1 MDTINKDKR
10 RFCET
15 NLQNKYRDCW
25 LLSLKYSKIL
35 MNNID
40 SNDLYNVCCS
50 IKGEYFQELRYN
62 NFNKKIDSNKN
73 YCQVW
78 DTMLKSV
85 LNKKNKNNPKS
96 AVRLLHQTNVQRVS
110 IFQ

>member
-1 MDTINKDKR
+1 MNTIKKDNR
-10 RFCET
+10 RFFE
-15 NLQNKYRDCW
+15 QNIQNQYRVGW
-25 LLSLKYSKIL
+25 LLSLKYSKLL
-35 MNNID
+35 MDNID

-62 NFNKKIDSNKN
+62 KLNLNKN

-78 DTMLKSV
+78 DTMLNTV
-85 LNKKNKNNPKS
+85 LNKKNKNNPKP

>member
-10 RFCET
+10 RFYET
-15 NLQNKYRDCW
+15 NLQNQYKNGW

-40 SNDLYNVCCS
+40 SSELYNVCCS
-50 IKGEYFQELRYN
+50 IKGEYFQEIK
-62 NFNKKIDSNKN
+62 NKKIDLNKN

-78 DTMLKSV
+78 DTMLKTV
-85 LNKKNKNNPKS
+85 LNKKNNNNPKS